1 MNDVPFHVLVVGVG
15 SIGERHVRCF
25 QKTGR
30 ARLSI
35 CEVHDSLR
43 EEVGQRYSI
52 EHRYSDLAT
61 ALAEPHDAM
70 VVATPAHVHIPIAQ
84 QAAEAG
90 LHLLIE
96 KPLATTL
103 DGIESLKQTVLRQR
117 LVAAVA
123 YVFRAHPALEA
134 MKHAIDEGRFGKP
147 LEVVAV
153 AGQNFPTYR
162 PAYRDTYY
170 RDRAMGGGAI
180 QDAMTHVLN
189 ATEWLVGPTD
199 RLIADV
205 AHQLL
210 EGVDVEDTVHL
221 MARHGDVMG
230 CYALNQH
237 QAPNENTITVV
248 CQRGTAR
255 FEMHRNLWRWVTEV
269 DGQWEEE
276 RTPLERDTLFTR
288 QANAFLDAI
297 TGKANPLCTLDEGLQ
312 TLRVN
317 LAALAS
323 LDQKQWQVIPHEQI
337 NHQRTNP

>member
-1 MNDVPFHVLVVGVG
+1 MNDTPFHILVVGVG

-25 QKTGR
+25 QNTGR

-43 EEVGQRYSI
+43 EKVGQRYGI
-52 EHRYSDLAT
+52 ERCYSDLAT
-61 ALAEPHDAM
+61 ALAEPHDAV
-70 VVATPAHVHIPIAQ
+70 VVAAQAHVHIPIAQ
-84 QAAEAG
+84 QAADAG

-96 KPLATTL
+96 KPLAIAL
-103 DGIESLKQTVLRQR
+103 DGIESLKQTVLRER

-123 YVFRAHPALEA
+123 YVYRAHPALAA
-134 MKHAIDEGRFGKP
+134 MRLAIQEGRFGRP
-147 LEVVAV
+147 LQVVAIS
-153 AGQNFPTYR
+153 GQNFPTYR
-162 PAYRDTYY
+162 PAYQDTYY

-180 QDAMTHVLN
+180 QDAMTHVIN
-189 ATEWLVGPTD
+189 ATEWLVGPAD
-199 RLIADV
+199 RLIAD
-205 AHQLL
+205 ATHQLL

-248 CQRGTAR
+248 CERGTAR
-255 FEMHRNLWRWVTEV
+255 FEMHRNRWRWVTEV
-269 DGQWEEE
+269 EGQWEEE
-276 RTPLERDTLFTR
+276 QTPLERDTLFTR
-288 QANAFLDAI
+288 QAGAFLDAI
-297 TGKANPLCTLDEGLQ
+297 AGKANPLCTLDEGLQ

-323 LDQKQWQVIPHEQI
+323 LDQKQWQIIP
-337 NHQRTNP
+337 R